1 MGVHVG
7 VETGGAKFG
16 VIIIK
21 LPKGINFE
29 STETMK
35 KPGCGIFTSYVTK
48 DYSSQDI
55 QVF

>member
-16 VIIIK
+16 VIMIE

-29 STETMK
+29 STETVK
-35 KPGCGIFTSYVTK
+35 QPGSFFNIFLTL
-48 DYSSQDI
+48 I
-55 QVF
+55 